1 MFHFWNFS
9 NREIRPE
16 SVDESFIAG
25 GNLGIQMD
33 SDQFLAK

>member
-1 MFHFWNFS
+1 MFHFLNFS

-16 SVDESFIAG
+16 SVDESSIAG
-25 GNLGIQMD
+25 GNLGIQMG